1 MEAILHIG
9 TNKTGTSA
17 IQHFLY
23 NQPGFL
29 AEHGFIYPKTGR
41 GGIGDSPAHHP
52 MVEALTEDPDLA
64 LDFRQKIM
72 QEADGYRGIILS
84 SEAFHTRPPEAVA
97 EMLLGFDTKVVVFLR
112 PHIPYLSSWYREG
125 IKSRNHSMSLPE
137 FIFKNGKP
145 FFPWLK
151 NFSNAFGQEA
161 MSVTRY
167 DRREFDNN
175 SVVQEFF
182 SKFAYPQFFPELILE
197 PEQNQSISG
206 NLLHIKRQ
214 INQFLTPEQAHDL
227 IPEVLELATLDPTFL
242 GPMAIP
248 DDICS
253 RVNRFAELD
262 VQKIEEAYGINLAPS
277 PTAHLGHL
285 SPDLDLLA
293 YHRRLLLEEAQARK
307 FAIAEYI
314 SSYSE

>member
-23 NQPGFL
+23 QHTDFL
-29 AEHGFIYPKTGR
+29 AEHGFVYPKTGR
-41 GGIGDSPAHHP
+41 GDSPAHHP
-52 MVEALTEDPDLA
+52 LAEILAEDPDLA
-64 LDFRQKIM
+64 PQLGEQLQR
-72 QEADGYRGIILS
+72 EAQGQRGIILS
-84 SEAFHTRPPEAVA
+84 SEAFRTHPPEAVA
-97 EMLLGFDTKVVVFLR
+97 AMLSGFDTKVVVFLR
-112 PHIPYLSSWYREG
+112 PHLPHLSSWYREG
-125 IKSRNHSMSLPE
+125 IKSRNYWTPFSE
-137 FIFKNGKP
+137 FIASNGRP
-145 FFPWLK
+145 YFPWLQ
-151 NFSNAFGQEA
+151 NFSNAFGHEA

-167 DRREFDNN
+167 DRREFSQH

-182 SKFAYPQFFPELILE
+182 SKFAYPQFFPELVPE
-197 PEQNQSISG
+197 PEQNPSISG
-206 NLLHIKRQ
+206 NLLYIKRQ
-214 INQFLTPEQAHDL
+214 INQFLTLDQAHDL

-253 RVNRFAELD
+253 RINRFAELD

-277 PTAHLGHL
+277 PSAHLGHL
-285 SPDLDLLA
+285 TPDLDLLA

-307 FAIAEYI
+307 FTIAEYI